1 MFEHPRVSPLYTDY
15 YQITMAQAYF
25 GSGQHEK
32 PACFDY
38 FFRKVPFSGGYVIFA
53 GLEVLM
59 QMLENLYFVDEDLDY
74 LAKKGFEKD
83 FLDYLSAFR
92 FRGSIF
98 GMQEGEVVFP
108 TEPILRVEGT
118 LLETQL
124 VETLLLNGLNFQ
136 SLIAT
141 KASRVRR
148 SAGKRVLSEFG
159 LRRAQS
165 FGAITATRA
174 AIIGGFD
181 NTSNVLAGK
190 LFGTPT
196 SGTMAH
202 SFVESY
208 DNELEAFRVYA
219 RTFPDQCTLLVDTYN
234 TLKSGMPN
242 AIRVAKEMEEKG
254 KRLRA
259 IRLDSGDLAYL
270 AKRARK
276 MLDDAGLPYVK
287 IVVSNQLD
295 EFVIKSL
302 LDQEAPIDIFGV
314 GTSMIIGR
322 PDGAIDGVY
331 KLAASGNTPRLK
343 ISENLQKIT
352 LPGVKKVLR
361 FLDGDGKFYADC
373 VTLEGEGAPE
383 RMLHP
388 FEREKSLDL
397 SGLEYEEVF
406 HCHMKNG
413 KSLLKPAALEELRE
427 RASRRMAQ
435 LPDEHKRFHYPHI
448 YKVGISGKLS
458 ELRQELLNRL
468 QQYM

>member
-15 YQITMAQAYF
+15 YQLTMAQAYF
-25 GSGQHEK
+25 RSGQHEK

-38 FFRKVPFSGGYVIFA
+38 FFRKVPFSGGYVVFA
-53 GLEVLM
+53 GLEVLT
-59 QMLENLYFVDEDLDY
+59 QLLENFYFSEEDLDY
-74 LAKKGFEKD
+74 LKAKGFDRD
-83 FLDYLSAFR
+83 FLPYLEDFR
-92 FRGSIF
+92 FRGSIY

-124 VETLLLNGLNFQ
+124 IETLLLNGLNFQ

-148 SAGKRVLSEFG
+148 SAGNRILSEFG

-165 FGAITATRA
+165 FGALTATRA

-190 LFGTPT
+190 LFDTPP

-208 DNELEAFRVYA
+208 DDELQAFRVYA
-219 RTFPDQCTLLVDTYN
+219 ETFPDQCTLLVDTYN
-234 TLKSGMPN
+234 TIRSGLPN
-242 AIRVAKEMEEKG
+242 AIKVGKEMEAKG
-254 KRLRA
+254 HQLKA

-276 MLDDAGLPYVK
+276 MLDEAGLSYVK
-287 IVVSNQLD
+287 VVVSNQLD

-314 GTSMIIGR
+314 GTSLIIGK

-331 KLAASGNTPRLK
+331 KLAASDNKPRLK

-352 LPGVKKVLR
+352 LPGVKKVMR
-361 FLDGDGKFYADC
+361 FLDGEGKFHADC
-373 VTLEGEGAPE
+373 VMLEGEGSPG

-388 FEREKSLDL
+388 IERDKSLDL
-397 SGLEYEEVF
+397 AGRPHEELF
-406 HCHMKNG
+406 HCHMKEG
-413 KSLLKPAALEELRE
+413 KALLEPAPLVELRD
-427 RASRRMAQ
+427 RVNRRLGQ

-448 YKVGISGKLS
+448 YKVGISQKLS
-458 ELRQELLNRL
+458 ELRQELLNKL
-468 QQYM
+468 QKFI

>member
-1 MFEHPRVSPLYTDY
+1 MFEETRISPLYTDY
-15 YQITMAQAYF
+15 YQLTMAQAYYL
-25 GSGQHEK
+25 SGQHEN

-38 FFRKVPFSGGYVIFA
+38 FFRKNPFSGGYVLFA
-53 GLEVLM
+53 GLDLLVES
-59 QMLENLYFVDEDLDY
+59 LEQLAFSEDDLDY
-74 LAKKGFEKD
+74 LNQLGFDKD
-83 FLDYLSAFR
+83 FLNYLATFR
-92 FRGSIF
+92 FKGSLF

-108 TEPILRVEGT
+108 TEPILRVEGS

-124 VETLLLNGLNFQ
+124 IETLLLNGLNFQ

-148 SAGKRVLSEFG
+148 SAGKRILSEFG
-159 LRRAQS
+159 MRRAQS
-165 FGAITATRA
+165 FGALAATRA

-181 NTSNVLAGK
+181 NTSNVMAGK
-190 LFGTPT
+190 MFNTT
-196 SGTMAH
+196 AAGTMAH

-219 RTFPDQCTLLVDTYN
+219 KTFPDQCTLLVDTYN
-234 TLKSGMPN
+234 TLKSGLPN
-242 AIRVAKEMEEKG
+242 AIQVAKEMAERG
-254 KRLRA
+254 HRLRA

-276 MLDDAGLPYVK
+276 VLDEAALQYVK

-295 EFVIKSL
+295 ENVIKSL

-314 GTSMIIGR
+314 GTSLIIGR

-331 KLAASGNTPRLK
+331 KLASSGHTPRLK

-361 FLDGDGKFYADC
+361 FFDKDNKFYADC
-373 VTLEGEGAPE
+373 VILADESVPR
-383 RMLHP
+383 RMTHP
-388 FEREKSLDL
+388 FEREKT
-397 SGLEYEEVF
+397 LELEGFRVEEVF

-413 KSLLKPAALEELRE
+413 RATESPATLETLRR
-427 RASRRMAQ
+427 RAGSRLEQ

-448 YKVGISGKLS
+448 YKVGISDKLS
-458 ELRQELLNRL
+458 DLRQELLGKYQGL
-468 QQYM
+468 I